1 MKILVVE
8 DEERLLESIREG
20 LVHSGY
26 VVDTALD
33 GEEGS
38 FMAFTNDYDLII
50 LDINLPKKDGF
61 EILKEIRG
69 ENSEV
74 NVIMLTALSDVD
86 DRVRGFDLG
95 ANDYIIKP
103 FHFEELKARIRSLLR
118 RKATIEN
125 SIIEKEGIKFD
136 TTKRIFYINDEE
148 LKLTAKEA
156 GILEYLFF
164 NIGRYV
170 TTEELLEHIWN
181 DDVDLFSNVVRV
193 HMSALRKKLKSKLG
207 KNIIVN
213 EIGKGYMIKWKSLK
227 ILKKLLSLS
236 FYFL

>member
-8 DEERLLESIREG
+8 DEERLLKSIKEG

-33 GEEGS
+33 GENGS
-38 FMAFTNDYDLII
+38 FLAFTNNYDLII

-118 RKATIEN
+118 RKTTIEN
-125 SIIEKEGIKFD
+125 SIIGKEGIKFD

-213 EIGKGYMIKWKSLK
+213 EIGKGYMIK
-227 ILKKLLSLS
+227 
-236 FYFL
+236 

>member
-1 MKILVVE
+1 MEEDKMKILVVE

-61 EILKEIRG
+61 EILREIR
-69 ENSEV
+69 ERDREV
-74 NVIMLTALSDVD
+74 NIIMLTALADVD

-95 ANDYIIKP
+95 ANDYVLKP

-118 RKATIEN
+118 RQTTIKDAV
-125 SIIEKEGIKFD
+125 IETSGISFD
-136 TTKRIFYINDEE
+136 TTKRTFMIDGEN
-148 LKLTAKEA
+148 LRLTAKEA

-164 NIGRYV
+164 NLGRYV
-170 TTEELLEHIWN
+170 TTEELMEHVWN
-181 DDVDLFSNVVRV
+181 DEVDLFSNVVRV
-193 HMSALRKKLKSKLG
+193 HMSALRKKLKARLG
-207 KNIIVN
+207 KNIIRN
-213 EIGKGYMIKWKSLK
+213 EIGKGYI
-227 ILKKLLSLS
+227 IDEEN
-236 FYFL
+236 

>member
-20 LVHSGY
+20 LTHSGY

-61 EILKEIRG
+61 EILREIR
-69 ENSEV
+69 ERDREV
-74 NVIMLTALSDVD
+74 NIIMLTALADVD
-86 DRVRGFDLG
+86 DRVKGFDLG
-95 ANDYIIKP
+95 SNDYVLKP

-118 RKATIEN
+118 RQTTIKN
-125 SIIEKEGIKFD
+125 AVIETSGISFD
-136 TTKRIFYINDEE
+136 TTKRTFSIDGEI
-148 LKLTAKEA
+148 LRLTAKEA

-164 NIGRYV
+164 NLGRYV
-170 TTEELLEHIWN
+170 TTEELMEHVWN
-181 DDVDLFSNVVRV
+181 DEVDLFSNVVRV
-193 HMSALRKKLKSKLG
+193 HMSALRKKLKSRLG
-207 KNIIVN
+207 KNIIRN
-213 EIGKGYMIKWKSLK
+213 EIGKGYI
-227 ILKKLLSLS
+227 IDEEN
-236 FYFL
+236 

>member
-61 EILKEIRG
+61 EILREIR
-69 ENSEV
+69 ERDREV
-74 NVIMLTALSDVD
+74 NIIMLTALSDVD

-95 ANDYIIKP
+95 ANDYVLKP

-118 RKATIEN
+118 RQTTIKN
-125 SIIEKEGIKFD
+125 AVIETNGISFD
-136 TTKRIFYINDEE
+136 TRKRTFTIDGEN
-148 LKLTAKEA
+148 LRLTAKEA

-164 NIGRYV
+164 NLGRYV
-170 TTEELLEHIWN
+170 TTEELMEHVWN
-181 DDVDLFSNVVRV
+181 DEVDLFSNVVRV
-193 HMSALRKKLKSKLG
+193 HMSALRKKLKARLG
-207 KNIIVN
+207 KNIIRN
-213 EIGKGYMIKWKSLK
+213 EIGKGYI
-227 ILKKLLSLS
+227 IDEED
-236 FYFL
+236 

>member
-1 MKILVVE
+1 MKILLVE
-8 DEERLLESIREG
+8 DEEKLLESIREG

-61 EILKEIRG
+61 EILREIR
-69 ENSEV
+69 ERDREV
-74 NVIMLTALSDVD
+74 NIIMLTALSDVD

-95 ANDYIIKP
+95 ANDYVLKP

-118 RKATIEN
+118 RQTTIKNAVIETSGISFDTRKRTFTIEGEN
-125 SIIEKEGIKFD
+125 L
-136 TTKRIFYINDEE
+136 R
-148 LKLTAKEA
+148 LTAKEA

-164 NIGRYV
+164 NLGRYV
-170 TTEELLEHIWN
+170 TTEELMEHVWN
-181 DDVDLFSNVVRV
+181 DEVDLFSNVVRV
-193 HMSALRKKLKSKLG
+193 HMSALRKKLKARLG
-207 KNIIVN
+207 KNIIRN
-213 EIGKGYMIKWKSLK
+213 EIGKGYI
-227 ILKKLLSLS
+227 IDEEN
-236 FYFL
+236 

>member
-50 LDINLPKKDGF
+50 LDINIPKKDGF
-61 EILKEIRG
+61 EILREIR
-69 ENSEV
+69 ERDREV
-74 NVIMLTALSDVD
+74 NIIMLTALSDVD

-95 ANDYIIKP
+95 ANDYVLKP

-118 RKATIEN
+118 RQTTIKDAV
-125 SIIEKEGIKFD
+125 IETSGISFD
-136 TTKRIFYINDEE
+136 TTKRTFTIDGEN
-148 LKLTAKEA
+148 LRLTAKEA

-164 NIGRYV
+164 NLGRYV
-170 TTEELLEHIWN
+170 TTEELMEHVWN
-181 DDVDLFSNVVRV
+181 DEVDLFSNVVRV
-193 HMSALRKKLKSKLG
+193 HMSALRKKLKARLG
-207 KNIIVN
+207 KNIIRN
-213 EIGKGYMIKWKSLK
+213 EIGKGYI
-227 ILKKLLSLS
+227 IDEEN
-236 FYFL
+236 

>member
-1 MKILVVE
+1 MKILLVE
-8 DEERLLESIREG
+8 DEEKLLESIREG

-61 EILKEIRG
+61 EILREIR
-69 ENSEV
+69 ERDREV
-74 NVIMLTALSDVD
+74 NIIMLTALSDVD

-95 ANDYIIKP
+95 ANDYVLKP

-118 RKATIEN
+118 RQTTIKN
-125 SIIEKEGIKFD
+125 AVIETSGISFD
-136 TTKRIFYINDEE
+136 TRKRIFTIEGEN
-148 LKLTAKEA
+148 LRLTAKEA

-164 NIGRYV
+164 NLGRYV
-170 TTEELLEHIWN
+170 TTEELMEHVWN
-181 DDVDLFSNVVRV
+181 DEVDLFSNVVRV
-193 HMSALRKKLKSKLG
+193 HMSALRKKLKARLG
-207 KNIIVN
+207 KNIIRN
-213 EIGKGYMIKWKSLK
+213 EIGKGYI
-227 ILKKLLSLS
+227 IDEEN
-236 FYFL
+236 

>member
-61 EILKEIRG
+61 EILREIR
-69 ENSEV
+69 ERDREV
-74 NVIMLTALSDVD
+74 NIIMLTALSDVD

-95 ANDYIIKP
+95 ANDYVLKP

-118 RKATIEN
+118 RQTTIKDAV
-125 SIIEKEGIKFD
+125 IETSGISFD
-136 TTKRIFYINDEE
+136 TTKRTFSIDGEI
-148 LKLTAKEA
+148 LRLTAKEA

-164 NIGRYV
+164 NLGRYV
-170 TTEELLEHIWN
+170 TTEELMEHVWN
-181 DDVDLFSNVVRV
+181 DEVDLFSNVVRV
-193 HMSALRKKLKSKLG
+193 HMSALRKKLKARLG
-207 KNIIVN
+207 KNIIRN
-213 EIGKGYMIKWKSLK
+213 EIGKGYIIDEKN
-227 ILKKLLSLS
+227 
-236 FYFL
+236 

>member
-8 DEERLLESIREG
+8 DEEKLLESIREG

-61 EILKEIRG
+61 EILREIR
-69 ENSEV
+69 ERDREV
-74 NVIMLTALSDVD
+74 NIIMLTALSDVD

-95 ANDYIIKP
+95 ANDYVLKP

-118 RKATIEN
+118 RQTTIKDAV
-125 SIIEKEGIKFD
+125 IETSGISFD
-136 TTKRIFYINDEE
+136 TRKRTFMIDGEN
-148 LKLTAKEA
+148 LRLTAKEA

-164 NIGRYV
+164 NLGRYV
-170 TTEELLEHIWN
+170 TTEELMEHVWN
-181 DDVDLFSNVVRV
+181 DEVDLFSNVVRV
-193 HMSALRKKLKSKLG
+193 HMSALRKKLKARLG
-207 KNIIVN
+207 KNIIRN
-213 EIGKGYMIKWKSLK
+213 EIGKGYI
-227 ILKKLLSLS
+227 IDEEN
-236 FYFL
+236 

>member
-1 MKILVVE
+1 MKILLVE
-8 DEERLLESIREG
+8 DEEKLLESIREG

-26 VVDTALD
+26 AVDTALD

-61 EILKEIRG
+61 EILKEVRARDR
-69 ENSEV
+69 EV
-74 NVIMLTALSDVD
+74 NIVMLTALSDID

-95 ANDYIIKP
+95 ANDYVLKP

-118 RKATIEN
+118 RKTTIKD
-125 SIIEKEGIKFD
+125 SVIETKGISFD
-136 TTKRIFYINDEE
+136 STKRTFKIDGEN

-164 NIGRYV
+164 NLGRYV
-170 TTEELLEHIWN
+170 TTEELMEHVWN
-181 DDVDLFSNVVRV
+181 DEVDIFSNVVRV
-193 HMSALRKKLKSKLG
+193 HMSALRKKLKAKLG
-207 KNIIVN
+207 KNIIRN
-213 EIGKGYMIKWKSLK
+213 EIGKGYI
-227 ILKKLLSLS
+227 IDDED
-236 FYFL
+236 

>member
-1 MKILVVE
+1 MKILLVE
-8 DEERLLESIREG
+8 DEEKLLESIREG

-61 EILKEIRG
+61 EILREIRVRDR
-69 ENSEV
+69 EV
-74 NVIMLTALSDVD
+74 NIIMLTALSDVD

-95 ANDYIIKP
+95 ANDYVLKP

-118 RKATIEN
+118 RQTTIKNAVIETSGISFDTRKRTFTIEGEN
-125 SIIEKEGIKFD
+125 L
-136 TTKRIFYINDEE
+136 R
-148 LKLTAKEA
+148 LTAKEA

-164 NIGRYV
+164 NLGRYV
-170 TTEELLEHIWN
+170 TTEELMEHVWN
-181 DDVDLFSNVVRV
+181 DEVDLFSNVVRV
-193 HMSALRKKLKSKLG
+193 HMSALRKKLKARLG
-207 KNIIVN
+207 KNIIRN
-213 EIGKGYMIKWKSLK
+213 EIGKGYI
-227 ILKKLLSLS
+227 IDEEN
-236 FYFL
+236 

>member
-61 EILKEIRG
+61 EILREIR
-69 ENSEV
+69 ERDREV
-74 NVIMLTALSDVD
+74 NIIMLTALSDVD

-95 ANDYIIKP
+95 ANDYVLKP
-103 FHFEELKARIRSLLR
+103 FHFEELKARIRALLR
-118 RKATIEN
+118 RQTTIKDAV
-125 SIIEKEGIKFD
+125 IETSGISFD
-136 TTKRIFYINDEE
+136 TTKRTFSIDGEI
-148 LKLTAKEA
+148 LRLTAKEA

-164 NIGRYV
+164 NLGRYV
-170 TTEELLEHIWN
+170 TTEELMEHVWN
-181 DDVDLFSNVVRV
+181 DEVDLFSNVVRV
-193 HMSALRKKLKSKLG
+193 HMSALRKKLKARLG
-207 KNIIVN
+207 KNIIRN
-213 EIGKGYMIKWKSLK
+213 EIGKGYI
-227 ILKKLLSLS
+227 IDEEN
-236 FYFL
+236 

>member
-1 MKILVVE
+1 MKILLVE

-20 LVHSGY
+20 LTHSGY

-61 EILKEIRG
+61 EILREIR
-69 ENSEV
+69 EKDREV
-74 NVIMLTALSDVD
+74 NIIMLTALADVD

-95 ANDYIIKP
+95 ANDYVLKP

-118 RKATIEN
+118 RQTTIKN
-125 SIIEKEGIKFD
+125 AVIETSGISFD
-136 TTKRIFYINDEE
+136 TTKRTFSIDGEI
-148 LKLTAKEA
+148 LRLTAKEA

-164 NIGRYV
+164 NLGRYV
-170 TTEELLEHIWN
+170 TTEELMEHVWN
-181 DDVDLFSNVVRV
+181 DEVDLFSNVVRV
-193 HMSALRKKLKSKLG
+193 HMSALRKKLTARLG
-207 KNIIVN
+207 QNIIRN
-213 EIGKGYMIKWKSLK
+213 EIGEGYI
-227 ILKKLLSLS
+227 IDEEN
-236 FYFL
+236 

>member
-61 EILKEIRG
+61 EILREIR
-69 ENSEV
+69 ERDREV
-74 NVIMLTALSDVD
+74 NIIMLTALSDVD

-118 RKATIEN
+118 RKTTIEN

-213 EIGKGYMIKWKSLK
+213 EIGKGYMIK
-227 ILKKLLSLS
+227 
-236 FYFL
+236 

>member
-61 EILKEIRG
+61 EILREIR
-69 ENSEV
+69 ERDREV
-74 NVIMLTALSDVD
+74 NIIMLTALSDVD

-95 ANDYIIKP
+95 ANDYVLKP

-118 RKATIEN
+118 RQTTIKN
-125 SIIEKEGIKFD
+125 AVIETSGISFD
-136 TTKRIFYINDEE
+136 TTKRTFSIDGEI
-148 LKLTAKEA
+148 LRLTAKEA

-164 NIGRYV
+164 NLGRYV
-170 TTEELLEHIWN
+170 TTEELMEHVWN
-181 DDVDLFSNVVRV
+181 DEVDLFSNVVRV
-193 HMSALRKKLKSKLG
+193 HMSALRKKLKARLG
-207 KNIIVN
+207 KNIIRN
-213 EIGKGYMIKWKSLK
+213 EIGKGYI
-227 ILKKLLSLS
+227 IDEEN
-236 FYFL
+236 

>member
-61 EILKEIRG
+61 EILREIR
-69 ENSEV
+69 ERDREV
-74 NVIMLTALSDVD
+74 NIIMLTALADVD

-95 ANDYIIKP
+95 ANDYVLKP

-118 RKATIEN
+118 RQTTIKD
-125 SIIEKEGIKFD
+125 SVIETSGISFD
-136 TTKRIFYINDEE
+136 TRKRTFTIDGEN

-164 NIGRYV
+164 NLGRYV
-170 TTEELLEHIWN
+170 TTEELMEHVWN
-181 DDVDLFSNVVRV
+181 DEVDLFSNVVRV
-193 HMSALRKKLKSKLG
+193 HMSALRKKLKARLG
-207 KNIIVN
+207 KNIIRN
-213 EIGKGYMIKWKSLK
+213 EIGKGYI
-227 ILKKLLSLS
+227 IDEEN
-236 FYFL
+236 

>member
-8 DEERLLESIREG
+8 DEEKLLESIREG

-61 EILKEIRG
+61 EILREIR
-69 ENSEV
+69 ERDREV
-74 NVIMLTALSDVD
+74 NIIMLTALSDVD

-95 ANDYIIKP
+95 ANDYVLKP

-118 RKATIEN
+118 RQTTIKDAV
-125 SIIEKEGIKFD
+125 IETSGISFD
-136 TTKRIFYINDEE
+136 TTKRTFTIDGEI
-148 LKLTAKEA
+148 LRLTAKEA

-164 NIGRYV
+164 NLGRYV
-170 TTEELLEHIWN
+170 TTEELMEHVWN
-181 DDVDLFSNVVRV
+181 DEVDLFSNVVRV
-193 HMSALRKKLKSKLG
+193 HMSALRKKLKARLG
-207 KNIIVN
+207 KNIIRN
-213 EIGKGYMIKWKSLK
+213 EIGKGYI
-227 ILKKLLSLS
+227 IDEEN
-236 FYFL
+236 

>member
-8 DEERLLESIREG
+8 DEEKLLESIREG

-61 EILKEIRG
+61 EILREIR
-69 ENSEV
+69 ERDKEV
-74 NVIMLTALSDVD
+74 NIIMLTALSDVD
-86 DRVRGFDLG
+86 DRVKGFDLG
-95 ANDYIIKP
+95 ANDYVLKP

-118 RKATIEN
+118 RQTTIKN
-125 SIIEKEGIKFD
+125 AVIETSGISFD
-136 TTKRIFYINDEE
+136 TTKRTFTIDGEI
-148 LKLTAKEA
+148 LRLTAKEA

-164 NIGRYV
+164 NLGRYV
-170 TTEELLEHIWN
+170 TTEELMEHVWN
-181 DDVDLFSNVVRV
+181 DEVDLFSNVVRV
-193 HMSALRKKLKSKLG
+193 HMSALRKKLKARLG
-207 KNIIVN
+207 KNIIRN
-213 EIGKGYMIKWKSLK
+213 EIGKGYIIDEKN
-227 ILKKLLSLS
+227 
-236 FYFL
+236 

>member
-20 LVHSGY
+20 LTHSGY

-61 EILKEIRG
+61 EILKEIR
-69 ENSEV
+69 ERDREV
-74 NVIMLTALSDVD
+74 NIIMLTALSDVD

-95 ANDYIIKP
+95 ANDYVLKP

-118 RKATIEN
+118 RQTTIKDAV
-125 SIIEKEGIKFD
+125 IETSGISFD
-136 TTKRIFYINDEE
+136 TTKRTFSIDGEI
-148 LKLTAKEA
+148 LRLTAKEA

-164 NIGRYV
+164 NLGRYV
-170 TTEELLEHIWN
+170 TTEELMEHVWN
-181 DDVDLFSNVVRV
+181 DEVDLFSNVVRV
-193 HMSALRKKLKSKLG
+193 HMSALRKKLKARLG
-207 KNIIVN
+207 KNIIRN
-213 EIGKGYMIKWKSLK
+213 EIGKGYI
-227 ILKKLLSLS
+227 IDEEN
-236 FYFL
+236 

>member
-1 MKILVVE
+1 MKILLVE

-61 EILKEIRG
+61 EILREIR
-69 ENSEV
+69 ERDREV
-74 NVIMLTALSDVD
+74 NIIMLTALSDVD

-95 ANDYIIKP
+95 ANDYVLKP

-118 RKATIEN
+118 RQTTIKDAV
-125 SIIEKEGIKFD
+125 IETSGISFD
-136 TTKRIFYINDEE
+136 TTKRTFSIDGEN
-148 LKLTAKEA
+148 LRLTAKEA

-164 NIGRYV
+164 NLGRYV
-170 TTEELLEHIWN
+170 TTEELMEHVWN
-181 DDVDLFSNVVRV
+181 DEVDLFSNVVRV
-193 HMSALRKKLKSKLG
+193 HMSALRKKLKARLG
-207 KNIIVN
+207 KNIIRN
-213 EIGKGYMIKWKSLK
+213 EIGKGYI
-227 ILKKLLSLS
+227 IDEEN
-236 FYFL
+236 

>member
-61 EILKEIRG
+61 EILREIR
-69 ENSEV
+69 ERDKEV
-74 NVIMLTALSDVD
+74 NIIMLTALSDVD
-86 DRVRGFDLG
+86 DRVKGFDLG
-95 ANDYIIKP
+95 ANDYVLKP

-118 RKATIEN
+118 RQTTIKN
-125 SIIEKEGIKFD
+125 AVIETSGISFD
-136 TTKRIFYINDEE
+136 TTKRTFSIDGEI
-148 LKLTAKEA
+148 LRLTAKEA

-164 NIGRYV
+164 NLGRYV
-170 TTEELLEHIWN
+170 TTEELMEHVWN
-181 DDVDLFSNVVRV
+181 DEVDLFSNVVRV
-193 HMSALRKKLKSKLG
+193 HMSALRKKLKARLG
-207 KNIIVN
+207 KNIIRN
-213 EIGKGYMIKWKSLK
+213 EIGKGYI
-227 ILKKLLSLS
+227 IDEED
-236 FYFL
+236 

>member
-20 LVHSGY
+20 LTHSGY
-26 VVDTALD
+26 VVDTAID

-61 EILKEIRG
+61 EILREIR
-69 ENSEV
+69 ERDREV
-74 NVIMLTALSDVD
+74 NIIMLTALADVD

-95 ANDYIIKP
+95 ANDYVLKP

-118 RKATIEN
+118 RQTTIKN
-125 SIIEKEGIKFD
+125 AVIETSGISFD
-136 TTKRIFYINDEE
+136 TTKRTFSIDGEI
-148 LKLTAKEA
+148 LRLTAKEA

-164 NIGRYV
+164 NLGRYV
-170 TTEELLEHIWN
+170 TTEELMEHVWN
-181 DDVDLFSNVVRV
+181 DEVDLFSNVVRV
-193 HMSALRKKLKSKLG
+193 HMSALRKKLKARLG
-207 KNIIVN
+207 KNIIRN
-213 EIGKGYMIKWKSLK
+213 EIGKGYI
-227 ILKKLLSLS
+227 IDEEN
-236 FYFL
+236 

>member
-8 DEERLLESIREG
+8 DEEKLLESIREG

-61 EILKEIRG
+61 EILREIR
-69 ENSEV
+69 ERDREV
-74 NVIMLTALSDVD
+74 NIIMLTALSDVD

-95 ANDYIIKP
+95 ANDYVLKP

-118 RKATIEN
+118 RQTTIKDAV
-125 SIIEKEGIKFD
+125 IETSGISFD
-136 TTKRIFYINDEE
+136 TTKRTFTIDGEN
-148 LKLTAKEA
+148 LRLTAKEA

-164 NIGRYV
+164 NLGRYV
-170 TTEELLEHIWN
+170 TTEELMEHVWN
-181 DDVDLFSNVVRV
+181 DEVDLFSNVVRV
-193 HMSALRKKLKSKLG
+193 HMSALRKKLKARLG
-207 KNIIVN
+207 KNIIKN
-213 EIGKGYMIKWKSLK
+213 EIGKGYI
-227 ILKKLLSLS
+227 IDEEN
-236 FYFL
+236 

>member
-1 MKILVVE
+1 MEENKMKILLVE
-8 DEERLLESIREG
+8 DEEKLLESIREG

-26 VVDTALD
+26 AVDTALD

-61 EILKEIRG
+61 EILKEVRARDR
-69 ENSEV
+69 EV
-74 NVIMLTALSDVD
+74 NIIMLTALSDID

-95 ANDYIIKP
+95 ANDYVLKP

-118 RKATIEN
+118 RKTTIKD
-125 SIIEKEGIKFD
+125 SVIETKGISFD
-136 TTKRIFYINDEE
+136 STKRTFNIKGEN

-164 NIGRYV
+164 NLGRYV
-170 TTEELLEHIWN
+170 TTEELMEHVWN
-181 DDVDLFSNVVRV
+181 DEVDIFSNVVRV
-193 HMSALRKKLKSKLG
+193 HMSALRKKLKAKLG
-207 KNIIVN
+207 KNIIRN
-213 EIGKGYMIKWKSLK
+213 EIGKGYI
-227 ILKKLLSLS
+227 IDEEN
-236 FYFL
+236 

>member
-1 MKILVVE
+1 MKILLVE

-61 EILKEIRG
+61 EILREIR
-69 ENSEV
+69 ERDREV
-74 NVIMLTALSDVD
+74 NIIMLTALSDVD

-95 ANDYIIKP
+95 ANDYVLKP

-118 RKATIEN
+118 RQTTIKN
-125 SIIEKEGIKFD
+125 AVIETSGISFD
-136 TTKRIFYINDEE
+136 TTKRTFSIDGEN
-148 LKLTAKEA
+148 LRLTAKEA

-164 NIGRYV
+164 NLGRYV
-170 TTEELLEHIWN
+170 TTEELMEHVWN
-181 DDVDLFSNVVRV
+181 DEVDLFSNVVRV
-193 HMSALRKKLKSKLG
+193 HMSALRKKLKARLG
-207 KNIIVN
+207 KNIIRN
-213 EIGKGYMIKWKSLK
+213 EIGKGYI
-227 ILKKLLSLS
+227 IDEEN
-236 FYFL
+236 

>member
-1 MKILVVE
+1 MKILLVE

-61 EILKEIRG
+61 EILREIR
-69 ENSEV
+69 ERDREV
-74 NVIMLTALSDVD
+74 NIIMLTALSDVD

-95 ANDYIIKP
+95 ANDYVLKP

-118 RKATIEN
+118 RQTTIKDAV
-125 SIIEKEGIKFD
+125 IETSGISFD
-136 TTKRIFYINDEE
+136 TTKRTFTIDGEI
-148 LKLTAKEA
+148 LRLTAKEA

-164 NIGRYV
+164 NLGRYV
-170 TTEELLEHIWN
+170 TTEELMEHVWN
-181 DDVDLFSNVVRV
+181 DEVDLFSNVVRV
-193 HMSALRKKLKSKLG
+193 HMSALRKKLKERLG
-207 KNIIVN
+207 KNIIRN
-213 EIGKGYMIKWKSLK
+213 EIGKGYI
-227 ILKKLLSLS
+227 IDEEN
-236 FYFL
+236 